1 MKPAEDKQRDQSQT
15 RVGKPKVGDS
25 QREPAVSQTARKH
38 MRKRK
43 TRMGSLGGDRAR
55 IQGPRPRRT
64 SARAKRSKSKVRLQP
79 GRTRRNPGPP
89 PWGASRLAPKSL
101 PSQGCTSAPRAGQ
114 RVYLKRSP
122 RPITAPQV
130 RGCASCTSKSASA
143 LHLEHGWP
151 PRAVPTRMYLK
162 LGRYP
167 RKPRPR
173 NARGELLRGSPSAP
187 RWTGETWCRKA
198 RSSCCV
204 SNLTHFANGQRRR
217 DRECHASRSPTAVV
231 GCTGDPAPTLPG
243 PDSYARRRRRLSPN
257 YAAPSGALIFA
268 LLSAFLD

>member
-1 MKPAEDKQRDQSQT
+1 
-15 RVGKPKVGDS
+15 
-25 QREPAVSQTARKH
+25 

-167 RKPRPR
+167 RRPRPR
-173 NARGELLRGSPSAP
+173 DARGALLRGNPSTP
-187 RWTGETWCRKA
+187 RWTSETWCRMA
-198 RSSCCV
+198 RSSCCS
-204 SNLTHFANGQRRR
+204 SNLTHFANGQ
-217 DRECHASRSPTAVV
+217 SGV
-231 GCTGDPAPTLPG
+231 TGNVMHPAPLRQSLAVPVVRLQHYRGLTRTHVG
-243 PDSYARRRRRLSPN
+243 VEGSARITQPRPAR
-257 YAAPSGALIFA
+257 
-268 LLSAFLD
+268 